1 MESKFY
7 ILSNLVILSTSSL
20 AAEFFLAAE
29 LTTSFFSFLNNNTN
43 KPKISNVGFSLLL
56 RKKNRDTKTEE

>member
-29 LTTSFFSFLNNNTN
+29 LTTSFSFLAQWFV
-43 KPKISNVGFSLLL
+43 KHMCRSFCGPDCDKFNVS
-56 RKKNRDTKTEE
+56 DE